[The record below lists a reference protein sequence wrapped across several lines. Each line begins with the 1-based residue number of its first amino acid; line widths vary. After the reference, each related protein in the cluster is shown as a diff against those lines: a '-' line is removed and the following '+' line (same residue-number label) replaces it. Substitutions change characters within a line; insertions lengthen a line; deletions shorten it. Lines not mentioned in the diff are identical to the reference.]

1 MLSETAQASAWGGNS
16 ALLVASIPVV
26 ANQSSNSI
34 RSFSGTPTRSI
45 NDTQA
50 GDISSLIP
58 SNTVFFSQALITD
71 TQTSTP
77 TFTSFPTHTST
88 PTATSTETPTL
99 TDTSTQTPTNADTTT
114 QTPTPT
120 NTTTQTPTPTNTT
133 TQTPTPT
140 DALTDALGT
149 ILTPTQ
155 FICLP
160 LVLNQP
166 TYTPTPNP
174 VPEKVLFCDSINQP
188 ISIPDDNL
196 SGVNNDIWIPDGRI
210 LVNLRLYID
219 ITHTWVGDLV
229 ITLTN
234 QKTGKSIT
242 VLDRPGSPPYYCS
255 YDGIVSILADYAAQP
270 VDDQCSSYPHA
281 ISGIYQ
287 PMQGFNIFTN
297 TGISGTWRLNVS
309 DHYINDVGT
318 LNHWCLQ
325 ADVAEAMPS
334 PTPAPTYVSLPS
346 SASVSGMSGQAQQLN
361 LDCESRSAVDWAKH
375 YGFNLGEIDFLNHLP
390 RSDDPEIGFVG
401 NPNGVWGNIPP
412 KDYGVHA
419 PPVSSLLQNYGL
431 TAGEFRS
438 LQWNDLR
445 AEIASGNPA
454 IVWIIGGSSYNL
466 VNGTPHLYTAA
477 STGDT
482 TIVAPYEHTVIL
494 VGYTS
499 STVTVLNGSSFVTIT
514 LDQFLDSWSALNFMA
529 VLARR

>member
-1 MLSETAQASAWGGNS
+1 MKIQLSVNLFISIIIS
-16 ALLVASIPVV
+16 ILLLLVASIPVV

-34 RSFSGTPTRSI
+34 HTFGGTPTRSI
-45 NDTQA
+45 NDTRA
-50 GDISSLIP
+50 GDISWLIP

-71 TQTSTP
+71 TQASTP
-77 TFTSFPTHTST
+77 TVTSSPTHTST
-88 PTATSTETPTL
+88 PIATSTETPTL
-99 TDTSTQTPTNADTTT
+99 TDTSTQTPTNADAATQTPTPTDTTT

-120 NTTTQTPTPTNTT
+120 S
-133 TQTPTPT
+133 
-140 DALTDALGT
+140 ALTDAIET

-155 FICLP
+155 FISLP

-174 VPEKVLFCDSINQP
+174 VPEKALFCDSINQP

-196 SGVNNDIWIPDGRI
+196 SGINNDIWIPDDRI

-234 QKTGKSIT
+234 QNTGKSIT
-242 VLDRPGSPPYYCS
+242 VLDRPGSPPYYCP

-270 VDDQCSSYPHA
+270 VNDQCYSYPHA

-297 TGISGTWRLNVS
+297 ARISGTWRLNVS
-309 DHYINDVGT
+309 DHYINDVGK
-318 LNHWCLQ
+318 LNHWCLE

-334 PTPAPTYVSLPS
+334 PTPTPTYVSLPA

-412 KDYGVHA
+412 NDYGVHA
-419 PPVSSLLQNYGL
+419 PPVSLSLQNYGL
-431 TAGEFRS
+431 RAGEFRS

-499 STVTVLNGSSFVTIT
+499 STVTVLNGSSFVTIA
-514 LDQFLDSWSALNFMA
+514 LDQFLDSWSALDFMA

>member
-1 MLSETAQASAWGGNS
+1 MKIQLSVNLIISFIIS
-16 ALLVASIPVV
+16 ILLLLVASIPVV
-26 ANQSSNSI
+26 ANQASNSI
-34 RSFSGTPTRSI
+34 RSLSATPTISI
-45 NDTQA
+45 YDSQSS
-50 GDISSLIP
+50 DISSLIP
-58 SNTVFFSQALITD
+58 SNTVLLSHALITD

-77 TFTSFPTHTST
+77 TFTSSPTHTST
-88 PTATSTETPTL
+88 PTAPSTETPTL
-99 TDTSTQTPTNADTTT
+99 TGTSTQTPTNADTTT

-120 NTTTQTPTPTNTT
+120 NTTTQTPTPT
-133 TQTPTPT
+133 
-140 DALTDALGT
+140 DALTDALGS

-155 FICLP
+155 FISLP

-174 VPEKVLFCDSINQP
+174 VPETALFCSSINQP

-210 LVNLRLYID
+210 LLNLRLYID

-234 QKTGKSIT
+234 QNTGKSIT
-242 VLDRPGSPPYYCS
+242 VLDRPGSSPYYCPN
-255 YDGIVSILADYAAQP
+255 DGIVSILADYAAQP
-270 VDDQCSSYPHA
+270 VDDQCASYPHA

-287 PMQGFNIFTN
+287 PMQGLSTFSSAK
-297 TGISGTWRLNVS
+297 ISGAWRLNVS

-325 ADVAEAMPS
+325 ADVAEGMPS
-334 PTPAPTYVSLPS
+334 PTPTPTYVSLPS
-346 SASVSGMSGQAQQLN
+346 SASVSGMSGQSQQLN

-401 NPNGVWGNIPP
+401 NPNGVWGSIPP
-412 KDYGVHA
+412 NDYGVHA

-454 IVWIIGGSSYNL
+454 IVWIIGGSNYNL

-477 STGDT
+477 STNDT

-499 STVTVLNGSSFVTIT
+499 STVTVLNGSRFVTIS